1 MTPRPKMASI
11 KCHDRAFVKSAGCPA
26 YGVVLAVGN
35 IGPPARSAFRHVR
48 DGADA
53 SPLPQRGSPQR
64 PAHMGQCQGVLKTC
78 PVPAVVRH
86 VWECGPS
93 CAAMPRGLCR
103 RQACT
108 GRCGGLWACGGTSF
122 DARSVPLPL
131 RDFSRMHSGAPGKA
145 AFGRALSVDT
155 RGYSF

>member
-1 MTPRPKMASI
+1 MTTRPKMASI

-26 YGVVLAVGN
+26 CGAVLAGW
-35 IGPPARSAFRHVR
+35 PPLFLQHTVFRHVR

-53 SPLPQRGSPQR
+53 SPCRRG
-64 PAHMGQCQGVLKTC
+64 GVPNVRHIWDSVKAFVKTC

-108 GRCGGLWACGGTSF
+108 GRCGGLWACGGTSLN
-122 DARSVPLPL
+122 ARSVPLPL

-145 AFGRALSVDT
+145 AFGRVLSVDT